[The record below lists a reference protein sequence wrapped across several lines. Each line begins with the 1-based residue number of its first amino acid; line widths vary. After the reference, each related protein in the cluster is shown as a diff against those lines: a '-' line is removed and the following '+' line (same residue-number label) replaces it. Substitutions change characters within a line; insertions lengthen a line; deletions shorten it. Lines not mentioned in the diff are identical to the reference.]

1 MLSPRWRKVFRDL
14 WRSKSRTILVVLSV
28 AVGVLSV
35 GVILNMQHILN
46 TSFERGFDETN
57 AASAIIQTDTVD
69 SALLES
75 VGEIPGVIDA
85 EGKHVLMSRFSVESG
100 EWINMEITAV
110 ENFDAVQINRFESD
124 SGAWPPPDGEILIE
138 RSALDVPELK
148 HLNMGDSITI
158 QALDGTQP
166 ALRVAGFAYD
176 FNRTPSQ
183 GSGIV
188 YGYVT
193 TNTLPLLGTTADF
206 NTLQLVV
213 EDNRLTEHGV
223 RAITAQVS
231 TVIEKSGRPVYS
243 VIIPPPGEH
252 PLNGPISALLLL
264 LGVLGAISLLAS
276 SFLVIN
282 TMSALL
288 AQQVRQIGVI
298 KAVGGRTSQLLG
310 MYLVMV
316 ILLAV
321 LALLIAVP
329 LGMAGGIAFSS
340 FLSRTLNLNVTS
352 YTIAPVAVL
361 AQVAVGL
368 IVPLL
373 AAFYPILSRTR
384 ITVHDAI
391 NDYGADV
398 VRSPLM
404 RGLTRLSQNASS
416 LNRLALRNP
425 FRRWGR
431 LVFTLITLSL
441 SGMLFISI
449 MSVRES
455 LFKSLDDATAYR
467 GYDLRLDFNE
477 SYAAGEVIREAMAV
491 PGVTRAEGFSF
502 TPRALC
508 DCDGDSQ
515 NISVF
520 ALSPSSAMFRPPV
533 SEGRWLLP
541 DDENSVVINTALQRD
556 QSGIDVGDEIG
567 VHIEGRE
574 TTVHVVGV
582 FDEMMGTPGFY
593 INLPYYTHLLG
604 EDGRVNSV
612 WITTQHHDEAAQNDA
627 LRTLETRF
635 ADAGWVVTAS
645 YTFTEWRSFLAFHF
659 NIITVFLMVMA
670 VILATVGGLGL
681 MGTMS
686 INVIERT
693 REIGVLRAVGASNR
707 AVLRVFIAE
716 GIVIGLLSWAVS
728 SVIAFPPGKHLSDA
742 VGTTFLRVP
751 LDYTF
756 SLTGVLLWVVIVIVL
771 AALAS
776 FLPAYRAARMSV
788 HDVLAYE

>member
-35 GVILNMQHILN
+35 GIILNTQHILN
-46 TSFERGFDETN
+46 TNFERGFDETN

-69 SALLES
+69 NALLQS
-75 VGEIPGVIDA
+75 VRAIPGVIDA
-85 EGKHVLMSRFSVESG
+85 EVKHVLMTRFSVEPG

-124 SGAWPPPDGEILIE
+124 SGAWPPPGGEILIE

-148 HLNMGDSITI
+148 NLDIGDSITV

-166 ALRVAGFAYD
+166 ALRVAGMAYD

-193 TNTLPLLGTTADF
+193 MDTLPLLDTAAEF

-213 EDNRLTEHGV
+213 DNSSLTEQGV
-223 RAITAQVS
+223 RAIMAQVS
-231 TVIEKSGRPVYS
+231 TVIEKSGRLVYS
-243 VIIPPPGEH
+243 VITPPPGEH

-282 TMSALL
+282 TISALL
-288 AQQVRQIGVI
+288 AQQVHQIGVI
-298 KAVGGRTSQLLG
+298 KAVGGRTSQLLS

-316 ILLAV
+316 VILGLLAV
-321 LALLIAVP
+321 LIAVP
-329 LGMAGGIAFSS
+329 LGIAGGIAFAG
-340 FLSRTLNLNVTS
+340 FLGWTLNLNVTS
-352 YTIAPVAVL
+352 YPIAPLAVL
-361 AQVAVGL
+361 AQIAVGL
-368 IVPLL
+368 FVPLL

-384 ITVHDAI
+384 VTVRQAI
-391 NDYGADV
+391 NDYGSDV
-398 VRSPLM
+398 VRSRLM
-404 RGLTRLSQNASS
+404 RGLTQLSQSTSS

-455 LFKSLDDATAYR
+455 LFSTLDEATAYR
-467 GYDLRLDFNE
+467 DYDLRLDFGE
-477 SYAAGEVIREAMAV
+477 SYPVEDVIREAQAV
-491 PGVTRAEGFSF
+491 SGVTHAEGFSF
-502 TPRALC
+502 TARAM
-508 DCDGDSQ
+508 CDGDSQ

-520 ALSPSSAMFRPPV
+520 ALSPSSTMFRPSV
-533 SEGRWLLP
+533 SKGRWLLP
-541 DDENSVVINTALQRD
+541 DDENNVVINTALQRD
-556 QSGIDVGDEIG
+556 QPGIDVGSDIL

-574 TTVHVVGV
+574 TTVRVVGV
-582 FDEMMGTPGFY
+582 FDEIVGTPSFY
-593 INLPYYTHLLG
+593 VNLPFYAHLMG
-604 EDGRVNSV
+604 ENGRVNSV
-612 WITTQHHDEAAQNDA
+612 WITTQHHDETAQNDA
-627 LRTLETRF
+627 VKVLETRF
-635 ADAGWVVTAS
+635 AGAGWVVTAS
-645 YTFTEWRSFLAFHF
+645 YTFNEWRSFLAFHF
-659 NIITVFLMVMA
+659 DIITVFLMVMA
-670 VILATVGGLGL
+670 VVLAAVGGLGL
-681 MGTMS
+681 MGTMG

-693 REIGVLRAVGASNR
+693 REIGILRAVGASNR

-716 GIVIGLLSWAVS
+716 GVVIGLLSWVVS
-728 SVIAFPPGKHLSDA
+728 SLVAFPPGKHLSDA
-742 VGTTFLRVP
+742 VGITFLKVP
-751 LDYTF
+751 LNYTF
-756 SLTGVLLWVVIVIVL
+756 SITGILLWVAIVTLL
-771 AALAS
+771 ATLAS
-776 FLPAYRAARMSV
+776 FLPAYRAARLSV
-788 HDVLAYE
+788 RDILAYE